1 MDIIIF
7 IFFHISFVQT
17 ITCLKHS
24 GEHQDIK
31 LEKGYRPFAFLHYDP
46 NGKHAYMVAGS
57 TSLFTVLIKL
67 NVKTGKTTVVR
78 TSHPSTDDIDQGYL
92 STNPKKVSWDTTLGA
107 KAHGYYYPPQ
117 VG

>member
-1 MDIIIF
+1 
-7 IFFHISFVQT
+7 
-17 ITCLKHS
+17 
-24 GEHQDIK
+24 
-31 LEKGYRPFAFLHYDP
+31 
-46 NGKHAYMVAGS
+46 MVAGS

-107 KAHGYYYPPQ
+107 KAYGYYYPPQ